1 MCQVNVYL
9 KEEESEKLLHEHIT
23 KMEFIDR
30 GVRISTLLEG
40 TTDLADMIVDH
51 IDFSAGKIVLH
62 SNN

>member
-1 MCQVNVYL
+1 MCQVNIYL

-23 KMEFIDR
+23 KMEFIGQ

-40 TTDLADMIVDH
+40 TTELADMSVDH
-51 IDFSAGKIVLH
+51 IDFSAGKIIVH

>member
-9 KEEESEKLLHEHIT
+9 KEEKSERLLHEHIT
-23 KMEFIDR
+23 KMEIKNS

-40 TTDLADMIVDH
+40 TTDLTDMVVDH

-62 SNN
+62 NKQ